1 RLPDLG
7 RREQAVSR
15 EGPRA
20 GLPASR
26 GDERDGAGPHARG
39 RRRRDRH
46 AGHRVR
52 RDRPMSSDGNIV
64 HPEPGKAV
72 LPEHVR
78 QEIDRWVAKFPEG
91 RQRSAV
97 IAALH
102 AVQHEN
108 GGYLTQPLMDA
119 VAEYLN
125 LPPIQVYEVASFYS
139 MFETKPVGRHH
150 VSICTNISC
159 MLRGAEELVA
169 HAERKLGIKTG
180 QSTPD
185 GRIYLKCEE
194 ECLAA
199 CVGAPMMMVD
209 HVYHENL
216 TPEKVD
222 DILDSLE

>member
-1 RLPDLG
+1 MSD
-7 RREQAVSR
+7 ANIAH
-15 EGPRA
+15 PRT
-20 GLPASR
+20 G
-26 GDERDGAGPHARG
+26 G
-39 RRRRDRH
+39 
-46 AGHRVR
+46 
-52 RDRPMSSDGNIV
+52 
-64 HPEPGKAV
+64 AV
-72 LPEHVR
+72 LSEHVR
-78 QEIDRWVAKFPEG
+78 HEIDHWVAKFPEG

-108 GGYLTQPLMDA
+108 KGYLTQPLMDA
-119 VAEYLN
+119 VAEYLG

-159 MLRGAEELVA
+159 MLRGAEDIVA

-180 QSTPD
+180 ESTPD

-209 HVYHENL
+209 HIYHENL
-216 TPEKVD
+216 TSEKVD
-222 DILDSLE
+222 EILDSLE